1 MEQKV
6 KKYCIVLENCE
17 HIDLEKEDLIDA
29 VFVEVNKTI
38 EIYKNLEETQ
48 RKDSFYTKE
57 ALLTF
62 DIEKLKERQ
71 TSFSDGKYNA
81 YERLTRHS
89 DVTAFEIIYEDD
101 STEII
106 YVPFDGEYA
115 NKAQETIHETILE
128 KDCLKLYFK
137 ETEK

>member
-38 EIYKNLEETQ
+38 EIYKNLEEYH
-48 RKDSFYTKE
+48 KKNSLFAKE
-57 ALLTF
+57 VLLTL
-62 DIEKLKERQ
+62 DIDKLKSRQ
-71 TSFSDGKYNA
+71 TSFSENEYNA
-81 YERLTRHS
+81 YERLIRHS
-89 DVTAFEIIYEDD
+89 DVVAFEIVYEDD
-101 STEII
+101 SKEII
-106 YVPFDGEYA
+106 YVPFDGEDE

-128 KDCLKLYFK
+128 KACLKLYFK
-137 ETEK
+137 EEEK